1 MLPARRKARADH
13 MGTGQVSAGM
23 GACSHLRPATIVAHD
38 LLDYAIAAAGGW
50 QNSADDARFCALQHA
65 ARAPLSNWLRSHTP
79 ATREPLRHGL
89 LIACEPAAL
98 EKPVSAPEPVCAL
111 GRIRTSQQLGV
122 AWLAG
127 SALGNRSIGRQ
138 VRRIG

>member
-1 MLPARRKARADH
+1 
-13 MGTGQVSAGM
+13 M

-79 ATREPLRHGL
+79 AARDPLHQRL

-98 EKPVSAPEPVCAL
+98 DKPVSAPAPVCTL